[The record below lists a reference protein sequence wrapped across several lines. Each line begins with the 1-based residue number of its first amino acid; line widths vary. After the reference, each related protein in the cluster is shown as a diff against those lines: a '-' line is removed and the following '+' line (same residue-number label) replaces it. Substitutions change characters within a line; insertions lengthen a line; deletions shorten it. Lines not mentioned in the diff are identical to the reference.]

1 MAKDANNVRLDRG
14 WKTVQSPK
22 EMEDKTGKYEGGASQ
37 SQPKSTP
44 KVD

>member
-1 MAKDANNVRLDRG
+1 VAKNSERLQKG
-14 WKTVQSPK
+14 WDTVQSPK
-22 EMEDKTGKYEGGASQ
+22 EMESKTGVYKGGASQ